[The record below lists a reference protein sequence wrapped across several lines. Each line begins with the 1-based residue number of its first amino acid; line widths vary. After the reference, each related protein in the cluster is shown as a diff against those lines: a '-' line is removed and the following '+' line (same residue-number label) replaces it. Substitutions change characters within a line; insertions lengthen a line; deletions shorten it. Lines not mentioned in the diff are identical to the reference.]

1 MIPIPDFLKK
11 YIAEAQELVSK
22 GSVQDIQF
30 SGSTYQIKVH
40 DDHLKQDCWSFVQL
54 DSQGLLQDAFCSC
67 QEEEQHEGCA
77 HLVASL
83 LRIYSDSVNPLHLRY
98 EISIWNSLGHLFF
111 KHYGAHPK
119 ISKEGVG
126 IKIGPN
132 FHLKLEEKNI
142 KQQVLEIFESQP
154 VENEENS
161 LKFSNLSEKE
171 LALWRK
177 GHPSEQLQY
186 ELSVWSDFAR
196 WLTIKQDEQLLNNVT
211 FDFNTDG
218 LPLTIHAHFNQFTLS
233 YQFKGEEF
241 TDIVDSLATIDSNLK
256 VFNKLQ
262 DFVSGITY
270 DEKKQSL
277 SLEMKPL
284 LSDPGE
290 RIVFSRWFYL
300 PRIGFYPRQTHPLL
314 KSPSIQKDKI
324 AKALDEYAIEIQP
337 LIEGVTLQLQ
347 PARANYFLQFDKQ
360 FDLHITT
367 YIFEENDLS
376 QPCSRLFGHWAF
388 IEKNGF
394 YRIYGLEF
402 PQAKSVI
409 KEADVP
415 DFIRHHVGW
424 LNQQDGFKIHLQSLE
439 AQIVYQVDSI
449 GRLSFN
455 KRIALSAHENRTKD
469 FGSWIY
475 VEDEGFY
482 SKSHASISL
491 PLQSGMKMSNDQIPH
506 FIHHNRG
513 DLELVQNFF
522 APLCPFTEIGLN
534 VLLTSQ
540 SSIEIV
546 PFFQI
551 RLEYLGK
558 RLRFYDDIV
567 YVEEVGFYELPREMM
582 LPENYTEKK
591 VLKGS
596 KVKDFI
602 REDLPSLMPYIS
614 QLDPRLVAP
623 KYLHL
628 HAAILNRQEDDYV
641 VRLKY
646 CTDKGEIP
654 FVQVY
659 QAYRQ
664 KLPYLFSFYGLIDL
678 HSSCFDWFRSVK
690 ENQVDMKEN
699 EIHFSS
705 IELIRLNALEDLYAD
720 EDSKRILHDLVET
733 KHAIPI
739 NLNGL
744 KSVLRPY
751 QDKGVQWLFS
761 LYEYGLSGLLC
772 DDMGLGKTHQ
782 AMALFAAVKNAR
794 TKRKTRFLVVCPTSV
809 LYHWQE
815 KLQEFLPDLE
825 VLTFHGTKRKELLGK
840 DYDILLTSY
849 GILRNEM
856 KYFQKQEFTI
866 AIFDE
871 IQVAKNFQSRLYNSL
886 LNIRSHMRLGLTGT
900 PIENRLR
907 ELKALFDIILP
918 LYMPADT
925 EFNRLYVKP
934 VERENDMQQKQKL
947 VRLIKPFILRR
958 KKEDVLLDLPDK
970 TEEMAHCDMHP
981 EQAKLYQF
989 VLQQGRERILSDLV
1003 DPSKT
1008 IPYIHVFALLSHLK
1022 QVVDHPALYL
1032 KKTEQYKKYHSG
1044 KWDLFI
1050 ELLQEAR
1057 ESEQKVV
1064 IFSQYL
1070 GMLDIIE
1077 NYLKANGIGFA
1088 GIRGVTKDRS
1098 EQIKI
1103 FHQDP
1108 KCEVF
1113 VASLKAAGLGIDLTP
1128 ASIVIHYD
1136 RWWNKAREDQ
1146 ATDRVHRIGQ
1156 HRNVQVFKLM
1166 TKKTFEER
1174 IHELIQRKGQLMED
1188 VVGVDDHEVL
1198 KRFSRDELMHL
1209 LQDIPYVDS

>member
-1 MIPIPDFLKK
+1 MIPLPDFLKK
-11 YIAEAQELVSK
+11 YISEAEELASK

-30 SGSTYQIKVH
+30 SGATYQIKVH
-40 DDHLKQDCWSFVQL
+40 DERLQQDCWTFVQL
-54 DSQGLLQDAFCSC
+54 DSHGLLQDAFCSC
-67 QEEEQHEGCA
+67 QEEDQHEGCA
-77 HLVASL
+77 HLVAAL
-83 LRIYSDSVNPLHLRY
+83 CRIYSDPVNPLHIRY
-98 EISIWNSLGHLFF
+98 EMSLWNALSHLFF
-111 KHYGAHPK
+111 KHYAAHPK
-119 ISKEGVG
+119 IQKEGMG
-126 IKIGPN
+126 LRIGSR
-132 FHLKLEEKNI
+132 FHLNLKEERI

-154 VENEENS
+154 IENEENS

-177 GHPSEQLQY
+177 GSPSEHLQY
-186 ELSVWSDFAR
+186 ELSIWSDFAH
-196 WLTIKQDEQLLNNVT
+196 WLMIKQDEKLLKIVT
-211 FDFNTDG
+211 FEFDSKG
-218 LPLTIHAHFNQFTLS
+218 LPLNIHIHFDQFSLS
-233 YQFKGEEF
+233 YKFKGEEF
-241 TDIVDSLATIDSNLK
+241 TAIVDSLATVESTLK

-262 DFVSGITY
+262 DFVSGIVY
-270 DEKKQSL
+270 HEKEQSL
-277 SLEMKPL
+277 SLEIKPL
-284 LSDPGE
+284 LSDPGD
-290 RIVFSRWFYL
+290 RIVFDKWFYL
-300 PRIGFYPRQTHPLL
+300 PQIGFYPKQTHPLL
-314 KSPSIQKDKI
+314 KALLIQKDKI

-337 LIEGVTLQLQ
+337 LIEDVTLQLQ
-347 PARANYFLQFDKQ
+347 PVRSNYSLKFDEQFN
-360 FDLHITT
+360 LHITT
-367 YIFEENDLS
+367 YIFDEGDLS
-376 QPCSRLFGHWAF
+376 QKYSKLFGNWAF

-402 PQAKSVI
+402 PQVKSVI
-409 KEADVP
+409 KEADLP
-415 DFIRHHVGW
+415 NFIRNHIGW
-424 LNQQDGFKIHLQSLE
+424 LNQQEGFKIHLQSLE
-439 AQIVYQVDSI
+439 AQITYQVDAI
-449 GRLSFN
+449 GRLSFS
-455 KRIALSAHENRTKD
+455 KRIALASHENRTKD

-475 VEDEGFY
+475 VEGEGFY
-482 SKSHASISL
+482 SKSHTTISL
-491 PLQSGMKMSNDQIPH
+491 PLQSGVTISADQIPH

-522 APLCPFTEIGLN
+522 AVLCPFTEVGLN
-534 VLLTSQ
+534 VSLASQ

-551 RLEYLGK
+551 RPEYLGK

-567 YVEEVGFYELPREMM
+567 YVEDVGFYELPKEMM

-591 VLKGS
+591 VLQGAR
-596 KVKDFI
+596 VKDFI
-602 REDLPSLMPYIS
+602 REDLPSLMPYIAH
-614 QLDPRLVAP
+614 LDPHLVFP
-623 KYLHL
+623 QYFHL
-628 HAAILNRQEDDYV
+628 YATILRRQQDDYV
-641 VRLKY
+641 VSLKY
-646 CTDKGEIP
+646 RTERGEIP
-654 FVQVY
+654 FAQVY
-659 QAYRQ
+659 QSYRQ
-664 KLPYLFSFYGLIDL
+664 KLPYLFSINGLIDL
-678 HSSCFDWFRSVK
+678 TSSRFDWFRSVK

-705 IELIRLNALEDLYAD
+705 IELIRLNALEDLYTD
-720 EDSKRILHDLVET
+720 ENSKKILHDLLET
-733 KHAIPI
+733 KHAVPVS
-739 NLNGL
+739 LNGL

-782 AMALFAAVKNAR
+782 AMALFAAIINAR
-794 TKRKTRFLVVCPTSV
+794 KKRKTQFLVVCPTSV

-815 KLQEFLPDLE
+815 KLQEFLPDLT
-825 VLTFHGTKRKELLGK
+825 VLTFHGTKRKELLGQN
-840 DYDILLTSY
+840 YDILLTSY

-856 KYFQKQEFTI
+856 KYFQKQEFTV

-886 LNIRSHMRLGLTGT
+886 LNVRSDMRLGLTGT

-918 LYMPADT
+918 LYMPVDS

-934 VERENDMQQKQKL
+934 IERENDMQQKQKL
-947 VRLIKPFILRR
+947 TRLIKPFILRR

-970 TEEMAHCDMHP
+970 TEEMAQCDMHT
-981 EQAKLYQF
+981 EQTKLYQL
-989 VLQQGRERILSDLV
+989 VLQQGRERILPDLT

-1032 KKTEQYKKYHSG
+1032 KKIDQYKKYHSG
-1044 KWDLFI
+1044 KWDLFT

-1064 IFSQYL
+1064 VFSQYL

-1077 NYLKANGIGFA
+1077 NYLKANGIGYA

-1098 EQIKI
+1098 EQIRI

-1128 ASIVIHYD
+1128 ASVVIHYD

-1209 LQDIPYVDS
+1209 LQDIPYLDS